1 MVKQN
6 YKKPQ
11 RNQDSA
17 RIRDQGAGEK
27 RGLRFQ
33 AGRVLGARAQRG
45 LEHPA
50 PRLPRGHVLRAER
63 GLRRCHDRY
72 QASQRNDRK
81 LDQPTWSIYL

>member
-1 MVKQN
+1 MFLQKCVDKHKRGAMTMVKQN

-33 AGRVLGARAQRG
+33 AGRVLGGPRPAWVRAPGAQ
-45 LEHPA
+45 A
-50 PRLPRGHVLRAER
+50 PEGTRAE
-63 GLRRCHDRY
+63 G
-72 QASQRNDRK
+72 
-81 LDQPTWSIYL
+81 